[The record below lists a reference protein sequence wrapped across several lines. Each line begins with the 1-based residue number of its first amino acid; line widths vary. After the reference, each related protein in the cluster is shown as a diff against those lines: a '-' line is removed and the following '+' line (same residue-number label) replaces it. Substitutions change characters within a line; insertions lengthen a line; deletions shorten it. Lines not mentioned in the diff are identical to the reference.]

1 MKRQISQA
9 ILGVAILLVIGL
21 GTPLAVVVQ
30 RFYDDRAVLELQRR
44 AAQSITE
51 ITLPLDRAELAQVAS
66 EPDTP
71 GAFTVYDSSGQ
82 RVSGPGPAGADAG
95 TRLALAGRPGSRR
108 QGGELVLA
116 LPITDRGSER
126 IVGAVRVT
134 EGLGAVD
141 AETRRAWAVMAAA
154 VTVALAGTWL
164 LARAQ
169 GRRLAAP
176 VISLAGQAETLGRGE
191 FAPVPEPSGLPEV
204 DVVAAALTAS
214 AQHLAAL
221 LARERAFSSDVAHQV
236 RTPLTGLRLQ
246 LERARREGGAADA
259 LAGALGEIDRLER
272 TVEDL
277 LALARDEMRATSI
290 LDVAVLLEGVQARW
304 SPRLDRLGRTLAV
317 DYEAPSAPVS
327 GASVSIGQVLDV
339 LIDNSTTHGDGTV
352 TLRAR
357 RAFGGYVLE
366 VQDEGDGIDD
376 DERDAIFERN
386 HGTGTGIGLAL
397 ARTITEA
404 EGGRLQLAT
413 TTPPRFQVVLP
424 AAVADLESEDVGLR
438 IDVPASPVRWASNPA
453 VHRG

>member
-1 MKRQISQA
+1 MRRQISQA

-51 ITLPLDRAELAQVAS
+51 ITLPLDPEELAQVAS
-66 EPDTP
+66 EPDTR

-82 RVSGPGPAGADAG
+82 RVFGPGPAVADVG

-108 QGGELVLA
+108 EGGELVLA
-116 LPITDRGSER
+116 VPITDRGTER
-126 IVGAVRVT
+126 TVGAVRVT
-134 EGLGAVD
+134 KSLGAVD
-141 AETRRAWAVMAAA
+141 AETRKAWAVMAVA
-154 VTVALAGTWL
+154 VTVALAGTWF

-176 VISLAGQAETLGRGE
+176 VIGLADQAETVGRGE
-191 FAPVPEPSGLPEV
+191 FASVPEPSGIPEV
-204 DVVAAALTAS
+204 DVVSAALNAS
-214 AQHLAAL
+214 AQRLAAL
-221 LARERAFSSDVAHQV
+221 LARERAFSADVAHQV

-246 LERARREGGAADA
+246 LERASREGAADA
-259 LAGALGEIDRLER
+259 LAGAFGEIDRLER
-272 TVEDL
+272 TVDDL

-317 DYEAPSAPVS
+317 DYEAPTAPVS

-339 LIDNSTTHGDGTV
+339 LIDNSRTHGDGTV

-424 AAVADLESEDVGLR
+424 TAAADPESEDGG
-438 IDVPASPVRWASNPA
+438 P
-453 VHRG
+453 